1 MQAAAKRIGN
11 YILEHF
17 TPKMH
22 FMIHPNSKIYM
33 HQQKTI
39 TNKNIGIVE
48 FFGKLWQK
56 NWGEGGLDSLY
67 SRS

>member
-48 FFGKLWQK
+48 FLANCGKK
-56 NWGEGGLDSLY
+56 IGGREG
-67 SRS
+67 